1 MLRPTGF
8 GTVPEIA
15 KLSKE
20 QQKQLPIKNNRGKY
34 RYIYPLDKPMRRK
47 VEKMRLPYPSA
58 VEGSEASR
66 DNSVVEV
73 QVQSLPTALLNSK

>member
-20 QQKQLPIKNNRGKY
+20 QQKQLPTKNNRGKY
-34 RYIYPLDKPMRRK
+34 RYIYPLDKATRRK
-47 VEKMRLPYPSA
+47 AEKMRLPYPSA

-73 QVQSLPTALLNSK
+73 QVQSLPTAQES